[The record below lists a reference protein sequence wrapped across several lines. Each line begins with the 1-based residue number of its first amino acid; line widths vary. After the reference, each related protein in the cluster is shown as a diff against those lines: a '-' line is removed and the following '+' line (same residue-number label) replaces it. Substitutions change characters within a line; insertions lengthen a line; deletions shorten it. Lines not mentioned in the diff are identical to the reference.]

1 MIRRPPRSTRTDTLC
16 PYTTLFRSLEGE
28 QAIVADERG
37 LRSQASVE
45 PEQDDLHAACC
56 RPGLG
61 NGIASF
67 GLGRGGADNLGNA
80 GLARVVPAPPHLVI
94 VPDLPAPAGTATP
107 YRGDLFPAHARP
119 PGKRVKG

>member
-16 PYTTLFRSLEGE
+16 PYTTLFDRLEGE

-61 NGIASF
+61 NGLAAF
-67 GLGRGGADNLGNA
+67 GLGRGGEDHLGNA
-80 GLARVVPAPPHLVI
+80 GLARVTTAPQHLVT
-94 VPDLPAPAGTATP
+94 VPILPAREAE
-107 YRGDLFPAHARP
+107 ARP
-119 PGKRVKG
+119 